1 MEKVA
6 FKLIDFYSLQTEIN
20 GAFNQQANQLIIR
33 GLLNESIKLSTK
45 IKITDLLKKVQAEIE
60 VLMSKRNELVE
71 KYGEKQEDGT
81 SVLSPFIN
89 VQTNEQGEVVSREDN
104 PKFIEFQQ
112 EFQQAL
118 QEEKGFEFEPFT
130 KEDLEGFYTEFNYT
144 QFYKLVKLD
153 Q

>member
-1 MEKVA
+1 MATVT

-33 GLLNESIKLSTK
+33 GLINETTKLTTKMKVAELLN
-45 IKITDLLKKVQAEIE
+45 KVNVE
-60 VLMSKRNELVE
+60 VEALNAKRNELVE
-71 KYGEKQEDGT
+71 KHGDKQEDGT

-89 VQTNEQGEVVSREDN
+89 VQTNEEGEVVSREDN
-104 PKFIEFQQ
+104 PKFLEYQQ
-112 EFQQAL
+112 EFQQYL
-118 QEEKGFEFEPFT
+118 QEEKEFEFEPFT

>member
-1 MEKVA
+1 MATVT

-33 GLLNESIKLSTK
+33 GLINETTKLTTK
-45 IKITDLLKKVQAEIE
+45 MKVAELLKKVNVE
-60 VLMSKRNELVE
+60 VEALNAKRNELVE
-71 KYGEKQEDGT
+71 KHGDKQEDGT

-89 VQTNEQGEVVSREDN
+89 VQTNEEGEVVSREDN
-104 PKFIEFQQ
+104 PKFLEYQQ
-112 EFQQAL
+112 EFQQYL
-118 QEEKGFEFEPFT
+118 QEEKEFEFESFT

-144 QFYKLVKLD
+144 QFYKLI

>member
-33 GLLNESIKLSTK
+33 GLLNETTK
-45 IKITDLLKKVQAEIE
+45 ITTKMKVAELLNKVNAEVE
-60 VLMSKRNELVE
+60 ANNAKRSELVE
-71 KYGEKQEDGT
+71 KHGEKQEDGT

-118 QEEKGFEFEPFT
+118 QEEKEFEFEPFT

-144 QFYKLVKLD
+144 QFYKLI